1 VPNVIGLRLG
11 TARGRIS
18 ARNCRVG
25 TVRRARARSRRVGR
39 VISQHPRGGV
49 VRPRGYRVSL
59 VVGRR

>member
-1 VPNVIGLRLG
+1 VPKVIGLRLA
-11 TARGRIS
+11 TARGWIS

-25 TVRRARARSRRVGR
+25 AVRRARSRRVGR
-39 VISQHPRGGV
+39 VISQRPRGGV